1 MADKKITI
9 WTTKGGCGK
18 TNISAELALQL
29 SYPAITNEQESM
41 LSRVISA
48 DKLLILASNQE
59 IPNMDCGVIFDFGGY
74 IDKRLEKV
82 LTISDVILVPTLP
95 EISDIQGC
103 INSLQTIK
111 KYNENIAVI
120 VNKTESAKD
129 YENVKSI
136 INEIGTYPLFE
147 IKKSRALPN
156 IYLKK
161 QSIREMCDESPLEK
175 YSYRKILEQFDCLIK
190 YINT

>member
-1 MADKKITI
+1 MTDKKITI

-29 SYPAITNEQESM
+29 SYPVITNEQESM
-41 LSRVISA
+41 LSSVINA
-48 DKLLILASNQE
+48 DKLLILEPKQE
-59 IPNMDCGVIFDFGGY
+59 IPDMDCGVIFDFGGY
-74 IDKRLEKV
+74 IDQRLKKV

-103 INSLQTIK
+103 INSLQTIQ
-111 KYNENIAVI
+111 KYNKNIVVI

-129 YENVKSI
+129 FKNVESI
-136 INEIGTYPLFE
+136 INKIGTYPLFE

-161 QSIREMCDESPLEK
+161 QSIKDMCDESPLEK
-175 YSYRKILEQFDCLIK
+175 YSYRKVLEQFNCLIK
-190 YINT
+190 YIII

>member
-1 MADKKITI
+1 MTDKKITI

-29 SYPAITNEQESM
+29 SYPVITNEQESM
-41 LSRVISA
+41 LSSLISPE
-48 DKLLILASNQE
+48 KLLVLESNQE
-59 IPNMDCGVIFDFGGY
+59 IPDIDCGVIFDFGGY
-74 IDKRLEKV
+74 IDQRLKKV

-103 INSLQTIK
+103 INSLQTIQ
-111 KYNENIAVI
+111 KYNKNIVVI

-129 YENVKSI
+129 FENVESI
-136 INEIGTYPLFE
+136 IDKIGTYPLFE

-161 QSIREMCDESPLEK
+161 QSIKDMCDESPLEK
-175 YSYRKILEQFDCLIK
+175 YSYRKVLEQFNCLIK
-190 YINT
+190 YIIT

>member
-1 MADKKITI
+1 MTDKKITI

-29 SYPAITNEQESM
+29 SYPVITNEQESM
-41 LSRVISA
+41 LSSIINTDR
-48 DKLLILASNQE
+48 LLILKPNQE
-59 IPNMDCGVIFDFGGY
+59 IPDMNCGVIFDFGGY
-74 IDKRLEKV
+74 IDQRLEKV

-103 INSLQTIK
+103 INSLQTIQ
-111 KYNENIAVI
+111 KYNKNIAII
-120 VNKTESAKD
+120 VNKTESSKD
-129 YENVKSI
+129 FENVESI
-136 INEIGTYPLFE
+136 ITKIGTYPLFE

-161 QSIREMCDESPLEK
+161 QSIKDMSDESPLER
-175 YSYRKILEQFDCLIK
+175 YSYRKILEQFNCLIK
-190 YINT
+190 YIIT

>member
-41 LSRVISA
+41 LANVISK
-48 DKLLILASNQE
+48 DKLLILKPNQE
-59 IPNMDCGVIFDFGGY
+59 IPDMDCGVIFDFGGY
-74 IDKRLEKV
+74 VDKRLEKA
-82 LTISDVILVPTLP
+82 LLLSDIILVPTLS

-103 INSLQTIK
+103 INSLQTIQNYNK
-111 KYNENIAVI
+111 KIAII
-120 VNKTESAKD
+120 VNKTESTKD
-129 YENVKSI
+129 FENVESI
-136 INEIGTYPLFE
+136 INKIGKYPIFE

-156 IYLKK
+156 IYIKK
-161 QSIREMCDESPLEK
+161 QSIKDMCNESPLDR
-175 YSYRKILEQFDCLIK
+175 YSYRKVLEQFNCLIK
-190 YINT
+190 YIIV

>member
-1 MADKKITI
+1 MTDKKITI

-41 LSRVISA
+41 LANVISK
-48 DKLLILASNQE
+48 DKLLILKHNQE
-59 IPNMDCGVIFDFGGY
+59 IPDMDCGVIFDFGGY

-82 LTISDVILVPTLP
+82 LLLSYIILVPTLP

-103 INSLQTIK
+103 INSLQTIQNYNK
-111 KYNENIAVI
+111 KIAVI
-120 VNKTESAKD
+120 VNKTESVKD
-129 YENVKSI
+129 FESVESI
-136 INEIGTYPLFE
+136 INEIGEYPLFE

-156 IYLKK
+156 IYIRK
-161 QSIREMCDESPLEK
+161 QSIKDMCNKSPLDR
-175 YSYRKILEQFDCLIK
+175 YSYRKVLEQFNCLIK
-190 YINT
+190 YIIT

>member
-1 MADKKITI
+1 MTDKKITI

-29 SYPAITNEQESM
+29 SYPVITNEQES
-41 LSRVISA
+41 
-48 DKLLILASNQE
+48 
-59 IPNMDCGVIFDFGGY
+59 GVIFDFGGY
-74 IDKRLEKV
+74 VDQRLKKV

-103 INSLQTIK
+103 INSLQTIQR
-111 KYNENIAVI
+111 YNKNIVVI

-129 YENVKSI
+129 FENVESI
-136 INEIGTYPLFE
+136 IDKIGTYPLFE

-161 QSIREMCDESPLEK
+161 QSIKDMCDESPLEK
-175 YSYRKILEQFDCLIK
+175 YSYRKVLEQFNCLIK
-190 YINT
+190 YIIT